1 MMAQRLGLDPVELI
15 RAANLDYPRPDLARP
30 GFVAGPCMSKDPY
43 LLRSA
48 FDDNGFRPQLI
59 QAARALNEAMPRT
72 VAEHILRNLKELGVD
87 FDGTKVLICGFAYK
101 GWPVTDDIRGTPAVA
116 LLEALRAYPLEIW
129 CHDPLVAPAKMAA
142 LGARPVADIEE
153 GFRGAR
159 AAVFV
164 NEHPA
169 YRALEIER
177 LGTMMER
184 PGLIYDCW
192 RMFDQARIQS
202 VAELHYAGIGY
213 G

>member
-43 LLRSA
+43 LLRSS
-48 FDDNGFRPQLI
+48 FDHDGLRPQLV
-59 QAARALNEAMPRT
+59 QAARMLNETMPRT
-72 VAEHILRNLKELGVD
+72 VAEHVVRNLKDLGVGV
-87 FDGTKVLICGFAYK
+87 DGTTVLVCGFAYK
-101 GWPVTDDIRGTPAVA
+101 GWPVTDDIRGTPAVG
-116 LLEALRAYPLEIW
+116 LLDAFKAYPLKVW
-129 CHDPLVAPAKMAA
+129 GHDPLVAPAKVAA

-153 GFRGAR
+153 GFKGAR
-159 AAVFV
+159 AVVFMT
-164 NEHPA
+164 EHPA

-177 LGTMMER
+177 LGTLMER

-192 RMFDQARIQS
+192 RMFDQARVQA